1 MFKGYKCVKFGTK
14 MSVNSQ
20 TNHIFNNMG
29 QLDSKFIDMILS
41 VRPLTEA
48 IYKRM
53 GRWVAGKK
61 YILGSAIPNRNCVV
75 IWCLIWWHI

>member
-1 MFKGYKCVKFGTK
+1 MFKGSKCVKFGTK

-29 QLDSKFIDMILS
+29 QLDLKFIDMIP

-61 YILGSAIPNRNCVV
+61 YILRSAIPNRNCVV
-75 IWCLIWWHI
+75 I